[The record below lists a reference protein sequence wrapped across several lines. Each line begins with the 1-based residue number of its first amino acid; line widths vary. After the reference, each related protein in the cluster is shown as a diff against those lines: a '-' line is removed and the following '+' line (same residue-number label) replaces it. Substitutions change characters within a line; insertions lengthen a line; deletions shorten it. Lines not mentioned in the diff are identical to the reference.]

1 MNFESNSH
9 LNPSFT
15 SLVFLTEI
23 ERNIEQKTSQ
33 AIKKLE
39 KQFKATF
46 MAYTSENK
54 TADETHPNLERAFR
68 SLNVREKRK

>member
-1 MNFESNSH
+1 MFGHVNK
-9 LNPSFT
+9 LT
-15 SLVFLTEI
+15 YLLTYLTET
-23 ERNIEQKTSQ
+23 EKNIEEKTSQ

-39 KQFKATF
+39 NQFKATF

-54 TADETHPNLERAFR
+54 TAGETHPNLERTFR

>member
-1 MNFESNSH
+1 MEK
-9 LNPSFT
+9 
-15 SLVFLTEI
+15 
-23 ERNIEQKTSQ
+23 NIEEKTSQ

-39 KQFKATF
+39 NQFKVTF

-54 TADETHPNLERAFR
+54 TAGETHPNLERTFR

>member
-1 MNFESNSH
+1 MVTLIN
-9 LNPSFT
+9 LLT
-15 SLVFLTEI
+15 YLLTYLTET
-23 ERNIEQKTSQ
+23 EKNIEEKTSQ

-39 KQFKATF
+39 NQFKATF

-54 TADETHPNLERAFR
+54 TAGETHPNLERTFR